1 MIYYT
6 MVKMM
11 INCWISGAPNCWTN
25 QTMGLV
31 SADESAIR
39 AFATCPC
46 KRWAAE
52 KLGKRG
58 QRWDTGSTEIGYRND
73 TPIKRCI

>member
-1 MIYYT
+1 
-6 MVKMM
+6 MM

-52 KLGKRG
+52 KEGNSEREARGGIRGAQRLGIETIH
-58 QRWDTGSTEIGYRND
+58 Q
-73 TPIKRCI
+73 